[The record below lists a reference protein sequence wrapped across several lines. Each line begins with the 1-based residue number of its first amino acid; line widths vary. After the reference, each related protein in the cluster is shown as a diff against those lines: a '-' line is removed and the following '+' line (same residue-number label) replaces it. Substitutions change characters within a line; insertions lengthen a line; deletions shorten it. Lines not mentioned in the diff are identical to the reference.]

1 VRQAQLRDCLIALLG
16 KPNSTT
22 PVATPTLSPAPQSS
36 LFAARL
42 LLVEDNPVNQEVAK
56 IMLEELGCQVDIA
69 NNGREALQRLEK
81 QRYELVLMDCQMPV
95 MSGFEATEIIR
106 DQEKNTPTPSGQR
119 LPIVAVTAHAFNGD
133 RERCLAAGMDDYL
146 SKPFD
151 RQQLIAVLERW
162 LPVNKN
168 TAAAA
173 CQPAALLSSPAAE
186 AADSPLDAGLLNNIR
201 ALQRPDAPSLLG
213 KIIGLYLDNSLSSL
227 QTLREAAAQGNAVV
241 LMEAAHSL
249 KSSSANLGATQLAAL
264 CKELEQRGRDN
275 DLQGAAELVD
285 EIGKV
290 HLRVCRALVMERDKE
305 TRSCVTAQLVTQQ
318 Q

>member
-1 VRQAQLRDCLIALLG
+1 
-16 KPNSTT
+16 
-22 PVATPTLSPAPQSS
+22 
-36 LFAARL
+36 
-42 LLVEDNPVNQEVAK
+42 
-56 IMLEELGCQVDIA
+56 
-69 NNGREALQRLEK
+69 
-81 QRYELVLMDCQMPV
+81 
-95 MSGFEATEIIR
+95 
-106 DQEKNTPTPSGQR
+106 
-119 LPIVAVTAHAFNGD
+119 
-133 RERCLAAGMDDYL
+133 
-146 SKPFD
+146 
-151 RQQLIAVLERW
+151 VLERW

-227 QTLREAAAQGNAVV
+227 QTLREAAAQGNAVA